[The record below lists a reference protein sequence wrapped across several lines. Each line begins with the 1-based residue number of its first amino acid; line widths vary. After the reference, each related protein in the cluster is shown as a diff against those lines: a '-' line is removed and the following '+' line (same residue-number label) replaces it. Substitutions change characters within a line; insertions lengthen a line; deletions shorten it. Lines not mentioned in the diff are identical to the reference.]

1 MWYTSSATRLAS
13 PSATPE
19 TAAAATAVVAHAAD
33 ADAAAAAVAVT
44 GEGATP
50 IEESVV
56 WAVEALPFDNS
67 DPREER

>member
-19 TAAAATAVVAHAAD
+19 TAAAATAVVAHA